1 MKKAKILPA
10 LLFVLAGVGCNPT
23 DTTAPTI
30 NSLNVS
36 LSEAYLGET
45 VSVTYD
51 VEDNVTTTENLDVS
65 LTLYYSNKE
74 EVLTSNSFTVTEA
87 VPYSVLL
94 LVKDEAGNE
103 TSKTVSV
110 SVSNQYSWTQEQNE
124 AIKETLGI
132 STNPFPLL
140 KEFGEVTLEDTTN
153 MFGTVSYYTVEV
165 NDVDDPKERLGSLL
179 EIAGFTFSDY
189 LSGETGEQWTDK
201 TPVIASVYT
210 LDNQFENVNK
220 VVEASLEY
228 NNSSRTFYYI
238 IKNYVYPTVTASEN
252 WNEDA
257 INTALS
263 PISAS
268 SVITEFSLEN
278 PTAQYNYTYIDMHE
292 EYMAPVMTILVNEP
306 TQVDVTNF
314 VNNMFTTLPDYN
326 DGSYTVDEIV
336 QLIMEDEYGYT
347 FMVYIFDDSGSMI
360 VPMIQVYF
368 SSTEILQMD
377 IVCMIL

>member
-165 NDVDDPKERLGSLL
+165 SDVDDPKERLGSLL

-347 FMVYIFDDSGSMI
+347 FMAYIFDDSGSMI

>member
-165 NDVDDPKERLGSLL
+165 SDVDDPKERLGSLL